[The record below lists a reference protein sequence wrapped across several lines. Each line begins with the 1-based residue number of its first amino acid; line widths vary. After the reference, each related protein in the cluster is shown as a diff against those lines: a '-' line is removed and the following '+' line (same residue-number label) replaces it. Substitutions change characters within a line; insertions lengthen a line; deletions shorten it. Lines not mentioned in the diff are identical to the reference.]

1 MNGWMD
7 RWTDARP
14 ISSYVANSPVANSDG
29 RTSGQIDELSLGV
42 CLGTSAGMNWH
53 VLFARLLGEQQCHNP
68 ISILEHAKLIC
79 TSMQT
84 VGT

>member
-42 CLGTSAGMNWH
+42 CLGTSAGMN
-53 VLFARLLGEQQCHNP
+53 
-68 ISILEHAKLIC
+68 
-79 TSMQT
+79 
-84 VGT
+84 